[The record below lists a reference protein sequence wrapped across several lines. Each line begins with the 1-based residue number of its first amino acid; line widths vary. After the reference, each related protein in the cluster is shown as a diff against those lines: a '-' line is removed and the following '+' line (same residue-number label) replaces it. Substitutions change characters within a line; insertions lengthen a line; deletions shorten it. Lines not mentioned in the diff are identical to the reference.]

1 MNKKHFSLSR
11 FKLSAVLIA
20 CFITNLSFAAERTLP
35 VKQNNITSKSATALI
50 ADLTPVSSP
59 SERRAHFN
67 IIVQSNQTILS
78 WSTIELKNGKYLIY
92 RSDDSNNFV
101 KIGEKNIIGNPTEPS
116 LYIFHDEDPSKG
128 LNHYKLVKQDGNGS
142 NTEIAEKKV
151 FLDSKV
157 PAILS
162 ANPTPKINRI

>member
-1 MNKKHFSLSR
+1 MNKKQFFYS
-11 FKLSAVLIA
+11 SAVIIA
-20 CFITNLSFAAERTLP
+20 CFITNLSFATENTLP
-35 VKQNNITSKSATALI
+35 VKSETTSTTSTS
-50 ADLTPVSSP
+50 DLTPVSISA
-59 SERRAHFN
+59 ERRAHFN

-78 WSTIELKNGKYLIY
+78 WSTVELKNGKYEIY

-101 KIGEKNIIGNPTEPS
+101 KIGEKTIVGNPTEPS
-116 LYIFHDEDPSKG
+116 LYIFHDEEPFKG
-128 LNHYKLVKQDGNGS
+128 LNHYKLVKLDSEGK
-142 NTEIAEKKV
+142 NTEVASKKV